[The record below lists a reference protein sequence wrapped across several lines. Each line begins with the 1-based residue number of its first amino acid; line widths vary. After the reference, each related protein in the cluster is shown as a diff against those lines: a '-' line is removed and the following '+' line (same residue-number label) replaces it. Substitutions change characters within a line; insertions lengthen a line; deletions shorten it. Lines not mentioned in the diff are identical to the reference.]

1 MATKV
6 CSNCGTENYHNA
18 KSCKQCQ
25 KTRFEPSWV
34 LAKQPIN
41 RQVSV
46 QITRSNPAYG
56 EPVERVTLS
65 KWWPGGFA
73 TFHIPNAEQWERI
86 ESIIN
91 ERFAPRLG
99 WQSAAELLDTVREL
113 AGKDDSSLDH
123 EDLARSLGQRPELLK
138 RLVQRIDLSGV
149 GEGDMESVL
158 DAFGSISDALTNAN
172 AGFREA
178 FLAVVAKLPRQ
189 RQRALEDLDL
199 LLQGWSLQV
208 VTSIASQVKSRLDTL
223 ALFERQV
230 QDDRTFELSGDNSI
244 HRILERAM
252 WMIDERYWILTSN
265 ATLRTLIGEE
275 MSKRD
280 VKRYGRRRPDF
291 VCGTVGNKLIILEL
305 KRPSHTLDV
314 DDLNQLETYV
324 AVAEEHK
331 SFGRVEAYLVGT
343 KRSDELV
350 RRMKYR
356 SNAFKLLMYSDIIDN
371 TRKRYQEFLQSVDL
385 G

>member
-1 MATKV
+1 MAMKV

-25 KTRFEPSWV
+25 KTRFEPAWV
-34 LAKQPIN
+34 LAKQPVN

-46 QITRSNPAYG
+46 QVTRSNADYG
-56 EPVERVTLS
+56 DPVERVTLS
-65 KWWPGGFA
+65 KWWPGGSA
-73 TFHIPNAEQWERI
+73 TFHIPNSEQWERI

-91 ERFAPRLG
+91 ERLAPRLG
-99 WQSAAELLDTVREL
+99 WQSAAELVDEVRERTSE
-113 AGKDDSSLDH
+113 GDSSLNHD
-123 EDLARSLGQRPELLK
+123 DLARSLSQRPELLK
-138 RLVQRIDLSGV
+138 RLVERIDLSGV
-149 GEGDMESVL
+149 GEGDMESVI
-158 DAFGSISDALTNAN
+158 DAFASISDALTNAN

-178 FLAVVAKLPRQ
+178 FLAVVAKLPKQ
-189 RQRALEDLDL
+189 KQRALEDLDL
-199 LLQGWSLQV
+199 LLRGWSLQV
-208 VTSIASQVKSRLDTL
+208 ITSVASQVKSRLDTL
-223 ALFERQV
+223 ELFERQV

-265 ATLRTLIGEE
+265 ATLRTLIGDE

-280 VKRYGRRRPDF
+280 AKRYGRHRPDF
-291 VCGTVGNKLIILEL
+291 VCGTVGNRLIILEL

-314 DDLNQLETYV
+314 DDINQLETYV

-331 SFGRVEAYLVGT
+331 NFGRAEAYLVGT
-343 KRSDELV
+343 KRSDELA

-356 SNAFKLLMYSDIIDN
+356 SSAFKLLMYSDIIDN
-371 TRKRYQEFLQSVDL
+371 TRTRYQEFLKTVEP